1 MQTPMSDYQNRY
13 DAYRLRVEEYL
24 HASLMVLPEG
34 ELRDAM
40 AYSLFGGGKLL
51 RPVLTLA
58 ACDLADGVIGDALDD
73 METAVSEIGNDIE
86 DSFRESTSAQAR

>member
-34 ELRDAM
+34 ELR
-40 AYSLFGGGKLL
+40 
-51 RPVLTLA
+51 
-58 ACDLADGVIGDALDD
+58 
-73 METAVSEIGNDIE
+73 E
-86 DSFRESTSAQAR
+86 DVYKRQPW